1 MNLNASQLHR
11 NYTKLLKFTA
21 AEPASNA
28 VNATE
33 SLLDTTESCSAEL
46 TTAIAVESTKNDIMS
61 GLEDLFKGSPAVSSM
76 PSQVQQPQ
84 KEVKKEDIL
93 SLFGK
98 VGCYILF

>member
-1 MNLNASQLHR
+1 M
-11 NYTKLLKFTA
+11 NYTKLLNFTD

-28 VNATE
+28 GNATE
-33 SLLDTTESCSAEL
+33 SLLGTTASCNSEP
-46 TTAIAVESTKNDIMS
+46 TPAIAVDVDSTKNDIMA

-76 PSQVQQPQ
+76 PSHVQQPQ

>member
-1 MNLNASQLHR
+1 MLN
-11 NYTKLLKFTA
+11 FTA

-28 VNATE
+28 GNATE
-33 SLLDTTESCSAEL
+33 SLLDTTESCSSEP
-46 TTAIAVESTKNDIMS
+46 TPAIAIDSTKNDIMA

-76 PSQVQQPQ
+76 PSHVQQPQ